1 MIPMFDLPVWTGSW
15 RRLIV
20 VGVIAGVV
28 VVADPAAAGAGVVR
42 IARVSVS
49 SAGAQAFTPS
59 ESPSIS
65 ADGRYV
71 AFESQAPLVP
81 DDTNGMSDVYVR
93 DRAAGTTTRV
103 SVRGRNG
110 QLDASSGSP
119 KLSAQGRYV
128 AFSSHAANLVPGDTN
143 DQPDIFVRDLVTG
156 ATSRANVSAAGAQA
170 NEVSFTDSISAD
182 GRYVAFTSSATNLVP
197 DDTNDAADV
206 FVRDQRTGAVTRVF
220 VPGDQ
225 DDGSEWAMLSA
236 GGRYVVFNSDV
247 DALTDG
253 IDVHLMD
260 LVTGATERIDMSS
273 AGAIANDGSD
283 LGPAISGNGRY
294 VTFSSR
300 ATNLVPGD
308 TNTTTD
314 VFVRDRL
321 AGTTRRVSLS
331 PAGVQANGPSG
342 SATIS
347 ADGRYVAFSTAA
359 TNLVPGDTNDT
370 GDVLVRDQRTGALI
384 RASLSYRGKQP
395 NDSVAGALSADG
407 RHVVLV
413 SPASNLVPHDTNG
426 VTDVFTRTLY
436 PQAR

>member
-28 VVADPAAAGAGVVR
+28 VVADPAAAGAAVVR
-42 IARVSVS
+42 ITRVSVS
-49 SAGAQAFTPS
+49 SAEAQAFAPS

-225 DDGSEWAMLSA
+225 DDGSERAMLSA
-236 GGRYVVFNSDV
+236 DGRYVVFNSDV
-247 DALTDG
+247 DPFTDG
-253 IDVHLMD
+253 TDVYLMD
-260 LVTGATERIDMSS
+260 LATRATERMDVSS
-273 AGAIANDGSD
+273 AGVAANDGSG
-283 LGPAISGNGRY
+283 LYPAISGNGRY
-294 VTFSSR
+294 VAFSSR
-300 ATNLVPGD
+300 AANLVPGD
-308 TNTTTD
+308 TNANTD
-314 VFVRDRL
+314 LFVRDRL

-331 PAGVQANGPSG
+331 PAGVQANGYSNSG
-342 SATIS
+342 TLS
-347 ADGRYVAFSTAA
+347 ADGRYVAFGTAA
-359 TNLVPGDTNDT
+359 TNLVPGDTNDAD
-370 GDVLVRDQRTGALI
+370 DVLVRDQRTGALI
-384 RASLSYRGKQP
+384 RASLSYRGEQP
-395 NDSVAGALSADG
+395 NDFVGGALSADG
-407 RHVVLV
+407 RHVVLL
-413 SPASNLVPHDTNG
+413 SQASNLVPHDTNG
-426 VTDVFTRTLY
+426 VTDVFVRALC
-436 PQAR
+436 PRAR